1 MTTTE
6 LRRLWNEKVTR
17 DVPLT
22 KEEKD
27 AFVSAYW
34 DGTLPR
40 IEGINQIQAKPQIG
54 AGAGKFFGCGRVQAH
69 APYIGQR

>member
-40 IEGINQIQAKPQIG
+40 IEGINQWVED
-54 AGAGKFFGCGRVQAH
+54 GCKSFDALDGR
-69 APYIGQR
+69 GG